1 MNAQKGFTLIELMIV
16 VAIIGI
22 LAAIA
27 IPQYGNYSSRTRAAA
42 AAAELAS
49 VKTAVNECIAFTGTL
64 ADCDAGTNGIPDTTA
79 TTGFTLTRNVTSQP
93 TVTDGV
99 IVATTGATDTSGN
112 GLVYHN
118 VPTLSAGSSNMAW
131 TQDATAATI
140 CNATRGFKPGTG
152 DCPTP
157 VTPPVTP

>member
-49 VKTAVNECIAFTGTL
+49 VKAAVNECIVNTGGL
-64 ADCDAGTNGIPDTTA
+64 ADCDAGSNGIPATNAFTA
-79 TTGFTLTRNVTSQP
+79 TKNVTALTS
-93 TVTDGV
+93 VVDGV
-99 IVATTGATDTSGN
+99 ITATTGATTTAGVGLTFVDTPTFGAGNANMVWTNSGTVCDAVR
-112 GLVYHN
+112 GL
-118 VPTLSAGSSNMAW
+118 
-131 TQDATAATI
+131 
-140 CNATRGFKPGTG
+140 KPGQG
-152 DCPTP
+152 DCP
-157 VTPPVTP
+157 

>member
-27 IPQYGNYSSRTRAAA
+27 IPQYGNYTSRTRAAA

-49 VKTAVNECIAFTGTL
+49 VKTAVNECIAVTGKI
-64 ADCDAGTNGIPDTTA
+64 AGCDSNTNGIPDTTA
-79 TTGFTLTRNVTSQP
+79 TTGFTITKNITAQP
-93 TVTDGV
+93 TVKDG
-99 IVATTGATDTSGN
+99 IITATTGATDASGTA
-112 GLVYHN
+112 LVYNN
-118 VPTLSAGSSNMAW
+118 VPTMNAGSSNMTW
-131 TQDATAATI
+131 TQDATKATI

-152 DCPTP
+152 DCK
-157 VTPPVTP
+157 

>member
-16 VAIIGI
+16 IAIIGI

-64 ADCDAGTNGIPDTTA
+64 TECDSGFEGIPAATAFTT
-79 TTGFTLTRNVTSQP
+79 TRNVTVAPS
-93 TVTDGV
+93 VTDGV
-99 IVATTGATDTSGN
+99 ITATTGATDAAGADLTYVN
-112 GLVYHN
+112 T
-118 VPTLSAGSSNMAW
+118 PTLGANANMVW
-131 TQDATAATI
+131 TQSGTV

-152 DCPTP
+152 DCA
-157 VTPPVTP
+157 